1 MPRDTNPVVVITD
14 STQNVGQDVS
24 GNPTT
29 GSGLTG
35 SGHNVGTTPTSNA
48 PAQET
53 GNTNPTPMLI
63 TPEVEPPHRPVGSG
77 SSVIVE
83 PEIGT
88 PIVREEPTQMIVSGI
103 QPAPQDEKPNNSVK
117 NLVNSLPSFLGGGGG
132 GASAEE
138 STDPNAPKKPNYV
151 LYGGI
156 LLAVIVLYKVFSK
169 KKKK

>member
-14 STQNVGQDVS
+14 STMTPQQDIA

-35 SGHNVGTTPTSNA
+35 TNSSSTTPTPSP

-77 SSVIVE
+77 SSVVVE
-83 PEIGT
+83 PELGT
-88 PIVREEPTQMIVSGI
+88 PIVRDEPTPINVGGI
-103 QPAPQDEKPNNSVK
+103 QAPLKDEKPTNNPIK

-132 GASAEE
+132 GAGAED
-138 STDPNAPKKPNYV
+138 TTKTNAPKKPNYL

-156 LLAVIVLYKVFSK
+156 LLAIIIAYKVFSK
-169 KKKK
+169 KK

>member
-77 SSVIVE
+77 SSVAVE
-83 PEIGT
+83 PDLGT
-88 PIVREEPTQMIVSGI
+88 PIVREEPTQMTVSGI
-103 QPAPQDEKPNNSVK
+103 LPDSTTTNNPIK
-117 NLVNSLPSFLGGGGG
+117 NLANSLPSFLGGGGG
-132 GASAEE
+132 GASAED

-156 LLAVIVLYKVFSK
+156 LLAIIVAYKLFSK